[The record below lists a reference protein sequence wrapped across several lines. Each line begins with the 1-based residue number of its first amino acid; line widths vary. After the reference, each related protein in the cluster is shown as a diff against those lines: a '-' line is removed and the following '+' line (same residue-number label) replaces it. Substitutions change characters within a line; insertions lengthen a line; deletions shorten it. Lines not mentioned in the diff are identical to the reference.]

1 MWAAILI
8 ACGLAYAIKLAG
20 HMLPEDLLERPL
32 VRRAAGML
40 PIALLAA
47 LLAVQTFVTGN
58 TVGVDARAAGV
69 VVAAVALML
78 RAPFL
83 VVVLLAAATAALLRA
98 IGWG

>member
-1 MWAAILI
+1 MWPVVLL
-8 ACGLAYAIKLAG
+8 ACGLAYATKLAG
-20 HMLPEDLLERPL
+20 HLLPEELLERPL
-32 VRRAAGML
+32 VQRAAGMM

-58 TVGVDARAAGV
+58 HVGLDARAAGV
-69 VVAAVALML
+69 AVAAVALVL

-83 VVVLLAAATAALLRA
+83 VVVLLAAATAALVRA